1 MNTTWRVA
9 SRKVITAEAAALLPV
24 AWCVWGA
31 GGQPASAATQTTL
44 YASPTGS
51 GSACSQSAPCS
62 LAGAQAAVETMNS
75 SMTGD
80 NRGAADGR
88 HVPAVQHLAV
98 RAAGLGN

>member
-9 SRKVITAEAAALLPV
+9 SRKVITAEAAALLSV

-75 SMTGD
+75 
-80 NRGAADGR
+80 
-88 HVPAVQHLAV
+88 
-98 RAAGLGN
+98 